1 MKFKNLFTRKKL
13 WIPIIVGI
21 TVILLILFFVLSN
34 RNYHSPEDGN
44 AAFYKYSSTAVDSI
58 VEKMNAEARAS
69 SLIFLTNRKD
79 SIANLKDV
87 QTSFSGYFYLEQNNC
102 EILNNFEILP
112 TDKKFI
118 RAISEDL
125 LPEFSNDSVM
135 FVSPNLLNTINDS
148 LILSRY
154 YTYQAEQLR
163 LKNVNS
169 LVMQFEIPEKC
180 DSSSVN
186 QIVNKLAIKLN
197 ILHENKIL
205 SIISLRDLPE
215 KISDNNKKF
224 LVEII
229 TKLSKSGL
237 CGIIIYKSSQFD
249 LLNETGFDG
258 LIILNIDN
266 DKLPDKETLVKSD
279 ILLSSSNAVEENKEL
294 TKLIRKSNSK
304 EDLFLKSSKVL
315 RAGLWANQKEES
327 LDSISAGLDIKLLE
341 SNITE
346 ASITVLKNDKSL
358 IPLTNINQKVHVI
371 FATKTNS
378 NEFIAKLSKYCT
390 NYTISYFDLKSDK
403 SPSYPTGANTLIVV
417 YESGITDS
425 VPAALI
431 SHLKDFDKNK
441 IFINL
446 GKIQQGIMDIPA
458 HSIVQVYSSSNTS
471 YSFAAQLIF
480 GGISASG
487 SLATEINDTISYG
500 YGLYTP
506 KIRLKY
512 SLPEDAGLNSEK
524 LKDIDSIVNY
534 AISTGAFPG
543 CQVFVA
549 KNGIVV
555 YEKSFGYLDYSRTNA
570 VDNSDMYDVAS
581 LTKICATTLAMM
593 KMVESGRIRLDDK
606 LEKYFKNTKIDYGKI
621 KPDTVT
627 IIDTVMI
634 AGKTNLQIKE
644 LAQNK
649 DTVYLNDSMLQ
660 RKEIFIT
667 KTTPSANI
675 FQVPVRALLVHQ
687 SGISPS
693 LPILPYMFFEE
704 SYAKW
709 KLEEEKKSGNKD
721 AVKKT
726 YPRQEAWN
734 YYYSNKWVKDS
745 AEFKIADNM
754 YLQNRWRDTLWEDVK
769 RLGTFNRS
777 TYQYTDMNMILAQT
791 IIDTVNR
798 KPLDR
803 FVKDEFYNSLGMK
816 NSTFTPLNFNIPRNR
831 IAPTENESF
840 WRRQVVYGNVHDPSA
855 AMLGG
860 ISGNAGLFSTASD
873 LGILGQMWLN
883 GGSYGGQ
890 RYLNPGTINMFAAT
904 QPENHRGL
912 GFDKAAS
919 RNLNAPSAP
928 ASTYGHTGFTGC
940 VMWVDPENDIVYVFL
955 SNRLHPNVN
964 NWQLL
969 GQKVLQNVHQVV
981 YDAMEE

>member
-1 MKFKNLFTRKKL
+1 MKFKNLFTRKKI
-13 WIPIIVGI
+13 WIPIIAGI

-44 AAFYKYSSTAVDSI
+44 AAFYEYPSTAVDSI

-69 SLIFLTNRKD
+69 SLIFLTNGKD

-180 DSSSVN
+180 DSSSEN

-237 CGIIIYKSSQFD
+237 CGIIIYESSQFD

-266 DKLPDKETLVKSD
+266 GKLPEKETLVKSD

-315 RAGLWANQKEES
+315 RAGLWANQKNES
-327 LDSISAGLDIKLLE
+327 NDSISAGLDIKLLE

-378 NEFIAKLSKYCT
+378 NEFIAKLSKYCN

-403 SPSYPTGANTLIVV
+403 SPAYPTGANTLIVV

-425 VPAALI
+425 VPTALI
-431 SHLKDFDKNK
+431 NHLKDFDKNK

-634 AGKTNLQIKE
+634 VGMTSLQIKE
-644 LAQNK
+644 LALNK

-940 VMWVDPENDIVYVFL
+940 VMWVDPENEIVYVFL

-969 GQKVLQNVHQVV
+969 GQKVLQNVHQVI
-981 YDAMEE
+981 YDAMIE